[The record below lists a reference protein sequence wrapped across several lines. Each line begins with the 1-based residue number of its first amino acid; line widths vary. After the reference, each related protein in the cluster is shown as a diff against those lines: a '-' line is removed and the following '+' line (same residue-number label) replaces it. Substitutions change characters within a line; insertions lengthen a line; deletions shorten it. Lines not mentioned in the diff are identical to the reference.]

1 VYIKRKIYIIAL
13 LVIFLLTA
21 CSGTESESQLESGES
36 DVKKES
42 KFEINTPTAIPEDAW
57 LYVAMGDSFT
67 GLASWPEKYAAH
79 LEQELGVDILFKDRS
94 RGSQKI
100 IEMLERIRTDEGL
113 RKDIMQAELITVSYG
128 SDSFRSPVQSYRD
141 GTCGGTDGQDCLRE
155 AFSQAELDWG
165 AFLDEL
171 IALRS
176 PEEAPIVTFMI
187 GVGLVQTTCEWG
199 SDCWDVGTSYFI
211 DWCDFLEQSAT
222 DRGIYVVDV
231 NRYFNGEDYRQPT
244 NKDLL
249 LSDGFHLNSDGSAI
263 IVDLLKGLNLD
274 EKPPLSP

>member
-1 VYIKRKIYIIAL
+1 MNVNRIVSAVL
-13 LVIFLLTA
+13 LFVISSLAA
-21 CSGTESESQLESGES
+21 CSIENTAEEEDKNERR
-36 DVKKES
+36 
-42 KFEINTPTAIPEDAW
+42 FEIVTPTAIPEDAW

-67 GLASWPEKYAAH
+67 GLASWPEQYAAH

-113 RKDIMQAELITVSYG
+113 RKDIMQAELITVSFG
-128 SDSFRSPVQSYRD
+128 SDSFRMPVQSYRD

-155 AFSQAELDWG
+155 TFSQAEQDWG

-171 IALRS
+171 ITLRP
-176 PEEAPIVTFMI
+176 PEEAPIVTFMG
-187 GVGLVQTTCEWG
+187 GVGLVQTTCDWG
-199 SDCWDVGTSYFI
+199 SDCWDVGTTFFI
-211 DWCDFLEQSAT
+211 NWCDFIEQSAVE
-222 DRGIYVVDV
+222 RGIYVVDV

-244 NKDLL
+244 NKELL
-249 LSDGFHLNSDGSAI
+249 LDDGFHLNSDGSAI